1 MISSSVQCSLP
12 LPVRLHFGMWWL
24 LKVNRPEICCMC
36 STCTSACGKQSLTI
50 AGWLKTCQLA
60 AHWSPSHKKEQER
73 RRVAYIIVWRLPV
86 TTVKLPTSQIRLCTA
101 SPNFPLSHVLKKDHL
116 NRAFN
121 LLCMSHLHEPPAYY
135 LILLNWKYVDYNILL
150 GLLNSSCK
158 WLLIN
163 CMQSNNEMIT
173 HEYTL

>member
-1 MISSSVQCSLP
+1 MCVCVCVWEGGEKVEVYRRCIVRKEWDDTVQRSLP

-73 RRVAYIIVWRLPV
+73 QSVAYIIVRHLLV
-86 TTVKLPTSQIRLCTA
+86 TTVKLPTSQICLCTA
-101 SPNFPLSHVLKKDHL
+101 SHQFPAVTCCHKRPTKPFSLAM
-116 NRAFN
+116 NN
-121 LLCMSHLHEPPAYY
+121 LICLH
-135 LILLNWKYVDYNILL
+135 
-150 GLLNSSCK
+150 
-158 WLLIN
+158 
-163 CMQSNNEMIT
+163 IT
-173 HEYTL
+173 YTVK